1 MTSKSFQRPP
11 TARTASIDK
20 ESWPVARDT
29 TPTRLAV
36 VNIRLSQPTAAEKKF
51 SAYFKWSASLQRY
64 LPHVT
69 CSKAQRSIAISG
81 SRSNPVS
88 DSEVTDDGGGVAV
101 ADLSREESK
110 RLRAELAEGLGFYPA
125 SVAAEDVAR
134 YREHIAERKAREEA
148 GERDGWGPGG
158 YKWRKWDHL
167 REERRRTEIE
177 TQGRASVADLY
188 E

>member
-11 TARTASIDK
+11 TARTASIEK

-64 LPHVT
+64 LAHVT

-81 SRSNPVS
+81 Y
-88 DSEVTDDGGGVAV
+88 AV
-101 ADLSREESK
+101 I
-110 RLRAELAEGLGFYPA
+110 
-125 SVAAEDVAR
+125 R
-134 YREHIAERKAREEA
+134 YRTLRLQMMEE
-148 GERDGWGPGG
+148 EWP
-158 YKWRKWDHL
+158 WQ
-167 REERRRTEIE
+167 I
-177 TQGRASVADLY
+177 
-188 E
+188 